1 MSLATAM
8 TYLLT
13 SSAQLGPFLGCL
25 SWSLSWTR
33 GIPFGNLSFQSWRI
47 LTASLDVM
55 CFWGGT
61 LVRTLTC
68 LRDFVSTQISRDCGC
83 SRCFTTINMPPESI
97 HMTYTPISQGFPVS
111 QRQISFSYTF
121 NCIKPGWYFLTV
133 HSLIVVIL
141 VILSIHKYIHIYLT
155 YICIYIS
162 HIYVYFTK
170 SLVYNAIFY
179 KENSL
184 FFQT

>member
-1 MSLATAM
+1 MDPWDPLWQP
-8 TYLLT
+8 LLPKLEN
-13 SSAQLGPFLGCL
+13 S
-25 SWSLSWTR
+25 
-33 GIPFGNLSFQSWRI
+33 
-47 LTASLDVM
+47 TASLDVM

-97 HMTYTPISQGFPVS
+97 HVTYTPISQGFPVS

-141 VILSIHKYIHIYLT
+141 VILSIHKYIHIYV
-155 YICIYIS
+155 YIYIHVFHKIS
-162 HIYVYFTK
+162 GLQSYLLQGKLPILLNIWNHLQGK
-170 SLVYNAIFY
+170 Y
-179 KENSL
+179 KW
-184 FFQT
+184 

>member
-8 TYLLT
+8 IYLLT
-13 SSAQLGPFLGCL
+13 SSPQLGPFLGCL

-47 LTASLDVM
+47 LTALLDVM

-83 SRCFTTINMPPESI
+83 SRCFTTINIPPESI
-97 HMTYTPISQGFPVS
+97 HVTYTPISQGFPVS
-111 QRQISFSYTF
+111 QRQISFSYRF
-121 NCIKPGWYFLTV
+121 NCTKHGQYFLTV
-133 HSLIVVIL
+133 NSLIVGIL
-141 VILSIHKYIHIYLT
+141 FIYIHIYPWVSQNHWFTILSFT
-155 YICIYIS
+155 RKTP
-162 HIYVYFTK
+162 YFFEHMESSTGQ
-170 SLVYNAIFY
+170 I
-179 KENSL
+179 
-184 FFQT
+184 

>member
-13 SSAQLGPFLGCL
+13 SSPQLGPFLGCL

-61 LVRTLTC
+61 LVRTLSC
-68 LRDFVSTQISRDCGC
+68 LRDVVSTQISGDCGC

-97 HMTYTPISQGFPVS
+97 HVTYTPISQGFPVS
-111 QRQISFSYTF
+111 QRQISFSYRF
-121 NCIKPGWYFLTV
+121 NYTKPGQYFLTV
-133 HSLIVVIL
+133 NSLIVGIL
-141 VILSIHKYIHIYLT
+141 FIYIHIYPWV
-155 YICIYIS
+155 S
-162 HIYVYFTK
+162 QNHWFTILSFTRK
-170 SLVYNAIFY
+170 TPYSFEHMESSTGQI
-179 KENSL
+179 
-184 FFQT
+184 

>member
-83 SRCFTTINMPPESI
+83 SRCFTTVNIPAVSI
-97 HMTYTPISQGFPVS
+97 HVTYTPISQGFPVS
-111 QRQISFSYTF
+111 QRQISFSYRF
-121 NCIKPGWYFLTV
+121 NCTKHGQYFLTV
-133 HSLIVVIL
+133 NSLIVGIL
-141 VILSIHKYIHIYLT
+141 FIYIHIYPWVSQNLW
-155 YICIYIS
+155 
-162 HIYVYFTK
+162 FTVLSFTRK
-170 SLVYNAIFY
+170 TPYTFEHMESSTGQI
-179 KENSL
+179 
-184 FFQT
+184 

>member
-25 SWSLSWTR
+25 SWSLSR
-33 GIPFGNLSFQSWRI
+33 SCGISFQSWRI
-47 LTASLDVM
+47 LTTSLDVM

-83 SRCFTTINMPPESI
+83 SRFFSKINMPPESI

-141 VILSIHKYIHIYLT
+141 VILSIHKYIHIYV
-155 YICIYIS
+155 YIYLCVS
-162 HIYVYFTK
+162 QNLWFTMLSFIRK
-170 SLVYNAIFY
+170 TPYSFKHRGSTTGQI
-179 KENSL
+179 
-184 FFQT
+184 